1 MQGLVT
7 LQCLSKLSTKCHQNI
22 FLVWYLLWNCTHL
35 YSFFMVRLIYFIQ
48 TTHYKSL
55 EFAVDGENEPEIEK
69 KLFLFRRLDKTLL

>member
-1 MQGLVT
+1 MPQQAVYEM
-7 LQCLSKLSTKCHQNI
+7 SPKKI
-22 FLVWYLLWNCTHL
+22 FVCYLLWNCTHL

-55 EFAVDGENEPEIEK
+55 EFAVDGENKPEIEK